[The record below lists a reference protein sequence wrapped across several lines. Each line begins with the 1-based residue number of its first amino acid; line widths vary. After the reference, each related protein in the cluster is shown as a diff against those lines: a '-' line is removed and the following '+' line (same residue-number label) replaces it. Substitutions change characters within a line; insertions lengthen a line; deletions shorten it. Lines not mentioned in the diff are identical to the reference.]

1 MAREL
6 VDVDLKWQG
15 RRIDNFISEVDPD
28 DLEDVHG
35 LFRDAITHDPD
46 SRNRKASEYEIHLRR
61 KRNGQYLFKYVGR
74 SR

>member
-6 VDVDLKWQG
+6 VDVELKWEG
-15 RRIDNFISEVDPD
+15 RRINSIISKVDP
-28 DLEDVHG
+28 EDVHG
-35 LFRDAITHDPD
+35 LFRDAITHDTNG
-46 SRNRKASEYEIHLRR
+46 RNRRASEYEIHLRR

>member
-6 VDVDLKWQG
+6 VQVELKWDG
-15 RRIDNFISEVDPD
+15 RRIDTFISEVDPD
-28 DLEDVHG
+28 DPEDVHG
-35 LFRDAITHDPD
+35 LFRDAITHDKD
-46 SRNRKASEYEIHLRR
+46 SRNRRASEYEIHLRR

>member
-15 RRIDNFISEVDPD
+15 RRIDSFISEVDPD
-28 DLEDVHG
+28 DPEDIHG

>member
-6 VDVDLKWQG
+6 VDVDLKWKG
-15 RRIDNFISEVDPD
+15 SRVTTFISEVDPD
-28 DLEDVHG
+28 DPEDVHG
-35 LFRDAITHDPD
+35 LFRDAITHDKNG
-46 SRNRKASEYEIHLRR
+46 RNRKASEYEIHLRR